1 MITQSF
7 LQSSEYGQ
15 FKELLKG
22 ELTFKPITIKTD
34 GKTNEV
40 IAREVA
46 AYEMAVKIVSKTFK
60 KFERMV
66 EAPIAKTQTW
76 K

>member
-7 LQSSEYGQ
+7 LQSGEYAQ
-15 FKELLKG
+15 FKEILKE

-40 IAREVA
+40 VAREVA
-46 AYEMAVKIVSKTFK
+46 AYEMAVKIVSKAFK

-66 EAPIAKTQTW
+66 EAPTVKTQTW
-76 K
+76 R